1 MTATHH
7 LTALLAVGVARLVAF
22 KPYSQLIPQTR
33 HPSSLSSDDRLTSTQ
48 PAGMRKKR
56 SLPDGVISE
65 TAKAGF
71 ASRVAGVIEVE
82 RQFENMPAGT
92 VGSAPE
98 GRFLTDPISGRDTK
112 RTDRRAPPLSIG
124 RTPTCKAFP
133 SSGLFP
139 RNVA

>member
-1 MTATHH
+1 
-7 LTALLAVGVARLVAF
+7 
-22 KPYSQLIPQTR
+22 
-33 HPSSLSSDDRLTSTQ
+33 LTSIRDVAQTSQ
-48 PAGMRKKR
+48 VRKKR